1 MSRRTKISIIV
12 IIIVLILL
20 ALLLFFW
27 RWVPDKPDAVIVVD
41 PGPMIDVDEPE
52 SNGPKEM
59 LPEEEVEPV
68 DVSLETLAKTFGERY
83 GSYSNESDFANLYD
97 LMPLMTDSMQDDTE
111 DLIERV
117 VVADVY
123 YGITTRV
130 LSTELIEYEEEL
142 GYATMNVLTQREE
155 AMGSPQNAEVKYQT
169 LVLEMVKQGGAWKVN
184 KATWEL

>member
-12 IIIVLILL
+12 IIIILILL
-20 ALLLFFW
+20 ALVLFLW
-27 RWVPDKPDAVIVVD
+27 RWMPDKEPAVIVVD
-41 PGPMIDVDEPE
+41 PGPTIEIDEPDP
-52 SNGPKEM
+52 NGPKEM
-59 LPEEEVEPV
+59 LPEEVEPI

-97 LMPLMTDSMQDDTE
+97 LMPLMTSSMQGDTE

-130 LSTELIEYEEEL
+130 LSTELVEYEEEL

-169 LVLEMVKQGGAWKVN
+169 LVLEMVKQGGTWKVN